1 MPPVMTQDLAHIW
14 EDVRAALRRAVPAA
28 TYDIWLDGLE
38 PEGLDGR
45 VLTAS
50 APAELRGWIVDRFG
64 RVMDEAAAAALGEG
78 GRLQVTA
85 RVERLP
91 RSPGAPSAAGG
102 TARPPRRGGRV
113 AAPPAAS
120 PDAREED
127 DPDDADAHGAP
138 AELNPK
144 LTFGQFV
151 IGDGNHLAHAS
162 ALSVAELPGQAYN
175 PLFIYGPPGVGKTHL
190 LHSIGNYVLAS
201 GGGMTV
207 RYTTAERFTN
217 EFITSLRRGSIDR
230 LRGRYRA
237 ADVLLIDDVQFLEAK
252 AKTEEEFFHTFNAL
266 YDAGSQLVLTSD
278 RLPADLEALEDR
290 LRERF
295 ESGLVTDIK
304 APDVATRMAVLRK
317 RVDHDGVE
325 VDDPEVLR
333 VIADRIPTNIRA
345 LEGALIRVVA
355 FASLTGRPLTP
366 EVAEEVLAGLYPRAG
381 TAPGAGRAGAPA
393 TARVTLDGIVD
404 AICEAFE
411 VTRED
416 LLSSSRAARL
426 AWPRQLAMHLAR
438 EHTDRSLP
446 AIGRH
451 FGGRGHTTVMY
462 ALKRTSERLA
472 QDPEALHTAQALS
485 RRLRAGS
492 VPGGPPGSDRR
503 P

>member
-1 MPPVMTQDLAHIW
+1 MTQDLVHIW

-38 PEGLDGR
+38 PEGLDGL

-64 RVMDEAAAAALGEG
+64 RVMDEAAATALGEG

-91 RSPGAPSAAGG
+91 RSAGAPATAAGRARAAGRG
-102 TARPPRRGGRV
+102 TPAP
-113 AAPPAAS
+113 APPS
-120 PDAREED
+120 PEAREED
-127 DPDDADAHGAP
+127 EPDAPGA
-138 AELNPK
+138 AAQLNPK

-190 LHSIGNYVLAS
+190 LHSIGNYVRTS

-207 RYTTAERFTN
+207 HYTTAERFTN

-366 EVAEEVLAGLYPRAG
+366 EVAEEVLSGLYPRAG
-381 TAPGAGRAGAPA
+381 AAPGAGRAAAPS

-404 AICEAFE
+404 AVCEAFG
-411 VTRED
+411 VVRDD

-438 EHTDRSLP
+438 EHTAESLP

-451 FGGRGHTTVMY
+451 FGGRSHTTVMY

-472 QDPEALHTAQALS
+472 RDPEALDAAQALS
-485 RRLRAGS
+485 RALQAGS
-492 VPGGPPGSDRR
+492 VPRRPPGSDRR